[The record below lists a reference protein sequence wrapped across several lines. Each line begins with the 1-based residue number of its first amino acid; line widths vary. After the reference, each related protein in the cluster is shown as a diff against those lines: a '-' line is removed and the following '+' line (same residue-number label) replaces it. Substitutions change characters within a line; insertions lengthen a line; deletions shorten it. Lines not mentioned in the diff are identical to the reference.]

1 MKSDLAIVIPYY
13 KMDFFKETLDSL
25 VSQTNICFNVYIGN
39 DASPN
44 NPKELLAEYKDKLNI
59 TYQNFTENLGSKSL
73 VKQWYR
79 CLELVQD
86 EKWVLILGDDDVLS
100 NDVVHNFY
108 TEVAINSATKV
119 FRFSTQVIDEK
130 STKISPVFN
139 HPKEENGFD
148 FFERK
153 LNGETRSSLSEYIFN
168 KNELFKFGIKDLP
181 LAWFSDLLLVIEL
194 GIEKPI
200 ISINNSVVLF
210 RNSGV
215 NITSKNDNLVKK
227 NEATFA
233 FYLYLIQNYK
243 SKIST
248 PFLKILYSK
257 LEKTLLNNKKN
268 LEFWIKTLN
277 LYATN
282 GRFLQF
288 VSLIF
293 TAIKRVL
300 CDF

>member
-1 MKSDLAIVIPYY
+1 MKNDLALVIPYF
-13 KMDFFKETLDSL
+13 KIDFFKETMDSL
-25 VSQTNICFNVYIGN
+25 CNQTNTNFTIYIGN

-44 NPKELLAEYKDKLNI
+44 NPEEILSAYHDKLNI

-73 VKQWYR
+73 VQQWNR
-79 CLELVQD
+79 CLNLVRD
-86 EKWVLILGDDDVLS
+86 ENWVLILGDDDVLS
-100 NDVVHNFY
+100 NDVVEKFY
-108 TEVAINSATKV
+108 TEVDTNSSATI

-130 STKISPVFN
+130 STKISPIFT
-139 HPKEENGFD
+139 HPKEELGFD

-153 LNGETRSSLSEYIFN
+153 LNGETRSSLSEYVFN
-168 KNELFKFGIKDLP
+168 KNELLKFGIKDLP

-194 GIEKPI
+194 GMKKPI
-200 ISINNSVVLF
+200 VTINDSVVFF

-233 FYLYLIQNYK
+233 FYFYLIQKYK
-243 SKIST
+243 CEISA
-248 PFLKILYSK
+248 PFLKVLYSK
-257 LEKTLLNNKKN
+257 LEKTILDNKKN
-268 LEFWIKTLN
+268 VKFWIKTLN

-293 TAIKRVL
+293 KAIRRVL
-300 CDF
+300 

>member
-13 KMDFFKETLDSL
+13 KFDFFKETLDSL
-25 VSQTNICFNVYIGN
+25 VSQTNTSFTIYIGN

-44 NPKELLAEYKDKLNI
+44 NPEELLSEYHNKLNV

-73 VKQWYR
+73 VQQWYR
-79 CLELVQD
+79 CLDLVQD

-100 NDVVHNFY
+100 NDVIENFY
-108 TEVAINSATKV
+108 REVAINSSTKV
-119 FRFSTQVIDEK
+119 FRFSTQVIDEN

-168 KNELFKFGIKDLP
+168 KKELFKFRIKDFP

-200 ISINNSVVLF
+200 ISINNSVVFF

-215 NITSKNDNLVKK
+215 NITSKKDNLVKK

-233 FYLYLIQNYK
+233 FYLYLIRNYK

-248 PFLKILYSK
+248 PFLKVLYSK
-257 LEKTLLNNKKN
+257 LEKTLLDNKKN
-268 LEFWIKTLN
+268 VKFWIKTLN

-282 GRFLQF
+282 GKFSQF

-293 TAIKRVL
+293 KAIRRVL
-300 CDF
+300 